1 MSGIPIPVEI
11 HRDDHQ
17 IVLKWSANHET
28 AFPARDLRL
37 ACQCAQCRDE
47 MTGKTLLN
55 ARSVPEDV
63 RPLSIELVGAYG
75 FRVQWSDGHGTG
87 IYTYES
93 LYGEEAGGEEGTANS
108 PDIA

>member
-1 MSGIPIPVEI
+1 MSRIPVPVEI

-55 ARSVPEDV
+55 PRSVPEDV

-75 FRVQWSDGHGTG
+75 FCVQWSDGHGTG

-93 LYGEEAGGEEGTANS
+93 LY
-108 PDIA
+108 D

>member
-1 MSGIPIPVEI
+1 MSGIPIPIEI

-28 AFPARDLRL
+28 AFSARALRL

-47 MTGKTLLN
+47 MTGKTLVN
-55 ARSVPEDV
+55 PGTVPEDV

-93 LYGEEAGGEEGTANS
+93 LYDEEDGGEAG
-108 PDIA
+108 

>member
-1 MSGIPIPVEI
+1 MPGIPIPVEI
-11 HRDDHQ
+11 QRDDHQ

-28 AFPARDLRL
+28 AFPARHLRL
-37 ACQCAQCRDE
+37 ACPCAQCRDE
-47 MTGKTLLN
+47 MTGKALLIP
-55 ARSVPEDV
+55 RSVPEDV

-93 LYGEEAGGEEGTANS
+93 LYDEE
-108 PDIA
+108 D

>member
-1 MSGIPIPVEI
+1 MPGIPIPVEI
-11 HRDDHQ
+11 QRDDHQ
-17 IVLKWSANHET
+17 VVLKWSANHET

-37 ACQCAQCRDE
+37 ACPCAQCRDE
-47 MTGKTLLN
+47 MTGKALLN
-55 ARSVPEDV
+55 PRAVPEDV

-93 LYGEEAGGEEGTANS
+93 LYDEE
-108 PDIA
+108 D

>member
-11 HRDDHQ
+11 QRDDHQ
-17 IVLKWSANHET
+17 IVLKWSATHET
-28 AFPARDLRL
+28 AFSARDLRL
-37 ACQCAQCRDE
+37 GCQCAQCRDE

-55 ARSVPEDV
+55 PRSVPEDV

-75 FRVQWSDGHGTG
+75 SRVQWSDGHGTG

-93 LYGEEAGGEEGTANS
+93 LYEEEDGGEPA
-108 PDIA
+108 

>member
-1 MSGIPIPVEI
+1 MSPIPIPVEI

-37 ACQCAQCRDE
+37 ACPCAQCRDE
-47 MTGKTLLN
+47 MTGRPLLN
-55 ARSVPEDV
+55 PTWVPEDV
-63 RPLSIELVGAYG
+63 RPLSIQLVGAYG
-75 FRVQWSDGHGTG
+75 FRVDWSDGHGTE

-93 LYGEEAGGEEGTANS
+93 LYDDEDGGDQG
-108 PDIA
+108 

>member
-28 AFPARDLRL
+28 AFSARDLRL

-47 MTGKTLLN
+47 MTGKVLLHSS
-55 ARSVPEDV
+55 SVPEDV

-93 LYGEEAGGEEGTANS
+93 LYDGEDGGEEGDANS